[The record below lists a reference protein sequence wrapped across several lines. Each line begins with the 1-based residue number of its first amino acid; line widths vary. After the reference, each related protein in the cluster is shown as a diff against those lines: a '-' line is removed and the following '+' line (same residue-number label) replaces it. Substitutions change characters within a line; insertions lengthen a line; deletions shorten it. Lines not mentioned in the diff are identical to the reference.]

1 MGWIRRTKRSYLF
14 FTFVL
19 SFAGVLNA
27 SEALNVFIRDDVLAD
42 YQRFVGERDVTKI
55 TDFSGQY
62 LRRDV
67 VDMVVAQQ
75 ALQKGGFDKT
85 FIFTPG
91 FVSFRESNLLEKGEQ
106 LLHFDSYWKAD
117 LENKGRLLF
126 ISEPVIQKGQYFAG
140 IYHGIDN
147 QKVKQLKE
155 EQGLTQLTSVS
166 NPKWQTDWQTLEL
179 LPLKQLH
186 AESDWMSQARMVSK
200 GWVDFML
207 MPLMPKLDNRFVL
220 EDVELIANEH
230 LVVLLNDSRHFAV
243 SRLHPEG
250 ERAFAALQKGLAIL
264 REQGRI
270 TNAYQQAGLIPDLD
284 KYQVVNP
291 VQESR

>member
-1 MGWIRRTKRSYLF
+1 MGWIRRTKRSYLSF
-14 FTFVL
+14 AFVL
-19 SFAGVLNA
+19 SFAGVLDA

-166 NPKWQTDWQTLEL
+166 NPKWQTDWQTLES

-186 AESDWMSQARMVSK
+186 AELDWMSQARMVSK

-270 TNAYQQAGLIPDLD
+270 TSAYQQAGLIPDLK

-291 VQESR
+291 AQELR